1 MEKPKKERTEA
12 QKNATLR
19 MLKAKREKKEQK
31 PDSES
36 ESEKE
41 VEIKEKKPRAK
52 KEKVIEGKILEI
64 DIPVTTAIPKIPEKP
79 TYLTKEDF
87 HAFRNDIMAAIT
99 PATSVVQEK
108 KVIRKEKV
116 RKETVYED
124 EEEEE
129 PVRPKQRIQQPVERK
144 SEQSKRQ
151 LTGYDLLDALLKR

>member
-19 MLKAKREKKEQK
+19 MLKAKREKKEK
-31 PDSES
+31 PESES

-41 VEIKEKKPRAK
+41 VVEKKPRAK
-52 KEKVIEGKILEI
+52 KEKVIEGKILSI
-64 DIPVTTAIPKIPEKP
+64 DVPVTTAIPKVPEKP

-99 PATSVVQEK
+99 PATPVVIEK
-108 KVIRKEKV
+108 KVVRKEKV
-116 RKETVYED
+116 HKEPVYED
-124 EEEEE
+124 EGE
-129 PVRPKQRIQQPVERK
+129 PIIIKPQKYESQPRK
-144 SEQSKRQ
+144 Q

>member
-31 PDSES
+31 PETES
-36 ESEKE
+36 ESEPE
-41 VEIKEKKPRAK
+41 VKEKKPRAK

-64 DIPVTTAIPKIPEKP
+64 DIPVTTVTPKVPEKA

-87 HAFRNDIMAAIT
+87 HAFRNDIMAALT
-99 PATSVVQEK
+99 PATPTVQEK
-108 KVIRKEKV
+108 KVVKKEKV
-116 RKETVYED
+116 RKERIYED

-129 PVRPKQRIQQPVERK
+129 PKPKQSVKQINR
-144 SEQSKRQ
+144 SELPHKQ